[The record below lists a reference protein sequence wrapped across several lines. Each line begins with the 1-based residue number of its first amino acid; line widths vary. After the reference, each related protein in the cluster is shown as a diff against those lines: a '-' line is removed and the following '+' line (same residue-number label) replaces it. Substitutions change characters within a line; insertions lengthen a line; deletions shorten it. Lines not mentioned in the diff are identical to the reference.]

1 MVEEDSDQNVDSDT
15 FQSRLQ
21 RPSKI
26 YNYDE
31 KYLNRM
37 LKSKNFS
44 ANELLKG
51 SNKNFS
57 SKKASSKK
65 SQEVSYIKS
74 PYFNTKS
81 IAPE

>member
-1 MVEEDSDQNVDSDT
+1 
-15 FQSRLQ
+15 
-21 RPSKI
+21 
-26 YNYDE
+26 
-31 KYLNRM
+31 M